1 MYYTN
6 TACTGVHM
14 LTHDYTVCCSG
25 TWYLQNDQ
33 PPLYQQYFIEN
44 FCLPVLIFGLVF
56 QVSINTLTLT
66 LYYRFLIT
74 NSHFKTFFDCISSN
88 HCIRY
93 LKSFKNFVT
102 DILVVSQLDVLISAV
117 KKTKKTINSFNKQK
131 SIINYFCSYLI
142 FFAFHVKN
150 TRNF

>member
-1 MYYTN
+1 
-6 TACTGVHM
+6 M
-14 LTHDYTVCCSG
+14 LTHDYTVCCSVVHNIYRM
-25 TWYLQNDQ
+25 TSLLSISN
-33 PPLYQQYFIEN
+33 LLFNILFTCFN
-44 FCLPVLIFGLVF
+44 FWSI
-56 QVSINTLTLT
+56 QVNINILTLT

-102 DILVVSQLDVLISAV
+102 DILVVSQLDMLSAV
-117 KKTKKTINSFNKQK
+117 KKTKKTINFFEAKINNKL
-131 SIINYFCSYLI
+131 FCSYLI
-142 FFAFHVKN
+142 FFAFQVKS